1 MEQNKFD
8 DNVEF
13 DSVDVS
19 HEHAHA
25 PEHKSEHQPA
35 GESLKVSKLVK
46 YQPFILPGAILI
58 AAILV
63 SGTILYSKGVVPG
76 GSTGDPN
83 EPPAKVKVEVS
94 KDDHVL
100 GDPKAKVTIVEFS
113 DFQCPFCRTFWSDTY
128 TKIKSQYIDTGKV
141 KIVYKHFP
149 LEFHP
154 MALPSALAS
163 ECAAEQGKFWE
174 MHDKIFQ
181 EQDKQGQGTVQF
193 NLESLKKWAGEIG
206 LDTNKFNNCLDSG
219 KYSNEVSKDLSDAT
233 SSGGQGTPYFVIGTI
248 PLSGAQ
254 PFAAFQQVIEAE
266 LNK

>member
-63 SGTILYSKGVVPG
+63 SGTILYSKGIVPG

-181 EQDKQGQGTVQF
+181 EQAKLGTGTVSYT
-193 NLESLKKWAGEIG
+193 EASLKKWAGQIG
-206 LDTNKFNNCLDSG
+206 LNAGQFNACLDSQ
-219 KYSNEVSKDLSDAT
+219 KYASRVNGDQEYGTKLGVN
-233 SSGGQGTPYFVIGTI
+233 GTPAFFINGNRLI
-248 PLSGAQ
+248 GAQ
-254 PFAAFQQVIEAE
+254 PFASFQALIEEE
-266 LNK
+266 L